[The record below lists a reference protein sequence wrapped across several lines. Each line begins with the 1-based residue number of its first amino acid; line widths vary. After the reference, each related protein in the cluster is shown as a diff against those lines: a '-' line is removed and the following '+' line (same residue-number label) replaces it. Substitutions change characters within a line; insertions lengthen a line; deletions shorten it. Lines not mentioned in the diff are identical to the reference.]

1 MIHEGSSRKRA
12 AAKRDGHSE
21 TRGFA
26 PPSAA
31 VPVPFLHFPST
42 IFRMWSGLSSTAHV
56 ERPPLS
62 YLLFGLEGG
71 LEALPLCVSKTTTRD
86 VRDRRDERD
95 GPSGE
100 DLWISNCA
108 HQTTTSQFL
117 SLSL

>member
-1 MIHEGSSRKRA
+1 MS
-12 AAKRDGHSE
+12 
-21 TRGFA
+21 
-26 PPSAA
+26 P
-31 VPVPFLHFPST
+31 
-42 IFRMWSGLSSTAHV
+42 TAHV

-71 LEALPLCVSKTTTRD
+71 LEALPLRVSKTTTRD

-108 HQTTTSQFL
+108 HQTTTSQFFI
-117 SLSL
+117 SLSRGAAEAALDCAHRTSTFLSCAFCEQEGHLATPLPSSKLARYFFRDGG